1 MIYPKNFEVKT
12 GFNKIRETLK
22 NYCICDLGRSKTDE
36 MAFCNSFDDIKRN
49 LNLAYEFKQI
59 IMMAVDFPQDGYF
72 DVRLGLKKI
81 TKENTFLTVQELFD
95 LKRCT
100 ETLSRITHFF
110 GSHTDGQYPFMR
122 ITCQGI
128 LVSREIISAINA
140 VMTETGEISD
150 NASPELR
157 RIRSEIKS
165 KAASISAVV
174 NKLLR
179 NAKAQGWTDADAE
192 INIRDGKLLIPV
204 KSGSK
209 RKISGIVAD
218 ESATGKTSFIE
229 PIESVELNN
238 AVRELEFAEKR
249 EIVKILTAVSDKI
262 RPHIPDLIEGSAILG
277 ELDFAR
283 AKAKMA
289 IDTNADLPILS
300 DKPTVD
306 MRVARHPILEKTL
319 KAEGR
324 KVVPLNIEL
333 NERQR
338 IIMISGPNAGGKSVC
353 LKTTALIQYMHQ
365 CGLLTPISPNSTM
378 GIFNDIFIDIGDE
391 QSIENDLSTYSGHLK
406 NMKTFID
413 RAGRNSLIFI
423 DEFGTGTEP
432 ILGGAIA
439 EAVLEKLNQR
449 HVKGVITT
457 HYTNLKNFATDT
469 EGIVNGAMLYD
480 NTCMKPLFQME
491 TGKTGN
497 SFAFEMAKKMGLS
510 REILQKAEQIAGR
523 DHIDY
528 ERRIQEL
535 EEDRRRLKIT
545 LENAENREKNLARQQ
560 QQYTEQTEFTLNER
574 KNILKAAKLQADE
587 ILKNANKLIENTIH
601 DIKRAEAEKL
611 KTREI
616 RRDFEQAKEQIN
628 TQLAEEQQALDE
640 KIERLRQKQQERIE
654 RRAKKRQEKAEKE
667 AAAAVKVPKPVVLKP
682 GDKVHLDDGEQ
693 VFEIMEIK
701 DSTALVQMGNMQTF
715 VKLSRLKP
723 AAKKK
728 EEKKAI
734 PQIRV
739 NIESETKH
747 GGFLFGLDVRGLRGD
762 EALEKV
768 AKHLDDALAAGKHE
782 IRILHGTGTGAL
794 RSLIRDYL
802 ATQDIVSRSHD
813 EKIELGGAGIT
824 VAELD
829 Y

>member
-12 GFNKIRETLK
+12 GFNKIRETIK
-22 NYCICDLGRSKTDE
+22 NYCICDLGKSQVDE
-36 MAFCNSFDDIKRN
+36 MTFSSSFNDIKRD
-49 LNLAYEFKQI
+49 LNLTAEFKHI
-59 IMMAVDFPQDGYF
+59 IMMSVTFPQDGYF
-72 DVRLGLKKI
+72 DLRYGLKKI
-81 TKENTFLTVQELFD
+81 SKENTFLSVQELFD

-100 ETLSRITHFF
+100 ETLRLITQFFASRPE
-110 GSHTDGQYPFMR
+110 SEYPYMR
-122 ITCQGI
+122 ETCQNI

-157 RIRSEIKS
+157 RIRNEIKV
-165 KAASISAVV
+165 KAASISNVV
-174 NKLLR
+174 NRLLR
-179 NAKAQGWTDADAE
+179 NAKAQGWTEADAE

-218 ESATGKTSFIE
+218 ESASGKTSFIE

-262 RPHIPDLIEGSAILG
+262 RPHIPNLIEGCAILG
-277 ELDFAR
+277 TLDFAR

-289 IDTNADLPILS
+289 IDTNADLPILT
-300 DKPTVD
+300 DKPLID
-306 MRVARHPILEKTL
+306 MRVARHPNLEKTL

-333 NERQR
+333 NEHQR

-406 NMKTFID
+406 NMKTFVD

-510 REILQKAEQIAGR
+510 HEILQKAEQIAGR

-616 RRDFEQAKEQIN
+616 RHDFEQAKEQIS
-628 TQLAEEQQALDE
+628 TQLTEEQQALDA
-640 KIERLRQKQQERIE
+640 KIERLRQKQQERAE

-667 AAAAVKVPKPVVLKP
+667 AAAPKPPEPIQLKI

-693 VFEIMEIK
+693 VFEIMDIK
-701 DSTALVQMGNMQTF
+701 DNTALLQVGYMQTF

-728 EEKKAI
+728 EEKKTA

-739 NIESETKH
+739 NIESEKKT

-768 AKHLDDALAAGKHE
+768 AKHLDDALATGKHE

-802 ATQDIVSRSHD
+802 ATQDIVSRYHD

>member
-1 MIYPKNFEVKT
+1 
-12 GFNKIRETLK
+12 
-22 NYCICDLGRSKTDE
+22 
-36 MAFCNSFDDIKRN
+36 
-49 LNLAYEFKQI
+49 
-59 IMMAVDFPQDGYF
+59 
-72 DVRLGLKKI
+72 
-81 TKENTFLTVQELFD
+81 
-95 LKRCT
+95 
-100 ETLSRITHFF
+100 
-110 GSHTDGQYPFMR
+110 
-122 ITCQGI
+122 
-128 LVSREIISAINA
+128 
-140 VMTETGEISD
+140 
-150 NASPELR
+150 
-157 RIRSEIKS
+157 
-165 KAASISAVV
+165 
-174 NKLLR
+174 
-179 NAKAQGWTDADAE
+179 
-192 INIRDGKLLIPV
+192 
-204 KSGSK
+204 
-209 RKISGIVAD
+209 
-218 ESATGKTSFIE
+218 
-229 PIESVELNN
+229 
-238 AVRELEFAEKR
+238 
-249 EIVKILTAVSDKI
+249 
-262 RPHIPDLIEGSAILG
+262 
-277 ELDFAR
+277 
-283 AKAKMA
+283 
-289 IDTNADLPILS
+289 
-300 DKPTVD
+300 
-306 MRVARHPILEKTL
+306 
-319 KAEGR
+319 
-324 KVVPLNIEL
+324 
-333 NERQR
+333 
-338 IIMISGPNAGGKSVC
+338 
-353 LKTTALIQYMHQ
+353 
-365 CGLLTPISPNSTM
+365 M

-406 NMKTFID
+406 NMKTFVD

-497 SFAFEMAKKMGLS
+497 SFAFEMARKMGLS
-510 REILQKAEQIAGR
+510 HEILQKAEQIAGR

-628 TQLAEEQQALDE
+628 TQLAEEQHALDE

-667 AAAAVKVPKPVVLKP
+667 AAAAVKVPAPVVLKP

-728 EEKKAI
+728 EEKKVV

-782 IRILHGTGTGAL
+782 IRILHGTGTGVL

-802 ATQDIVSRSHD
+802 ATQDIVSRCHD

>member
-1 MIYPKNFEVKT
+1 MIYPNNFEVKT
-12 GFNKIRETLK
+12 GFNKIRETIK
-22 NYCICDLGRSKTDE
+22 NYCICDLGKSKVDE
-36 MAFCNSFDDIKRN
+36 MTFSSSFDDIKRN
-49 LNLAYEFKQI
+49 LNLTAEFKHI
-59 IMMAVDFPQDGYF
+59 IMMSVTFPQDGYF
-72 DVRLGLKKI
+72 DLRYGLKKI
-81 TKENTFLTVQELFD
+81 SKENTFLSVQELFD

-100 ETLSRITHFF
+100 ETLRLITQFFASRPE
-110 GSHTDGQYPFMR
+110 GEYPYMR
-122 ITCQGI
+122 ETCQGI

-157 RIRSEIKS
+157 RIRNEIRV
-165 KAASISAVV
+165 KAASISNVV
-174 NKLLR
+174 NRLLR
-179 NAKAQGWTDADAE
+179 NAKAQGWTEADAE

-218 ESATGKTSFIE
+218 ESASGKTSFIE

-262 RPHIPDLIEGSAILG
+262 RPHIPDLIEGCAILG
-277 ELDFAR
+277 TLDFAR

-289 IDTNADLPILS
+289 IDTNADLPILT
-300 DKPTVD
+300 DKPLTD

-333 NERQR
+333 NEHQR

-406 NMKTFID
+406 NMKTFVD
-413 RAGRNSLIFI
+413 RAGRNSLVFI

-535 EEDRRRLKIT
+535 EEDRRHLKIT

-616 RRDFEQAKEQIN
+616 RRDFEQAKEQIS
-628 TQLAEEQQALDE
+628 TQLTEEQLALDA
-640 KIERLRQKQQERIE
+640 KIERLRQKQQERAE

-667 AAAAVKVPKPVVLKP
+667 AAAPKPPEPIQLKT

-693 VFEIMEIK
+693 VFEIMDIK
-701 DSTALVQMGNMQTF
+701 DNTALLQVGCMQTF

-728 EEKKAI
+728 EEKKAV

-739 NIESETKH
+739 NIESEKKA

-768 AKHLDDALAAGKHE
+768 AKHLDDALATGKHE

-802 ATQDIVSRSHD
+802 ATQDIVSRCHD

>member
-1 MIYPKNFEVKT
+1 MIYPKNFESKT
-12 GFNKIRETLK
+12 GFGKIRDILK
-22 NYCICDLGRSKTDE
+22 NNCIGNLGRDKVDAMT
-36 MAFCNSFDDIKRN
+36 FCSDFEEIKVN
-49 LNLAYEFKQI
+49 LGRAYEFKQI
-59 IMMAVDFPQDGYF
+59 YMLAQDFPQDSYF
-72 DVRLGLKKI
+72 DVREGLKRI
-81 TKENTFLTVQELFD
+81 IIENTFLSVQELFD

-100 ETLSRITHFF
+100 ETLRNIAQFF
-110 GSHTDGQYPFMR
+110 NRAGENQYPYLR
-122 ITCQGI
+122 LLCKDII
-128 LVSREIISAINA
+128 VSREITSSINA
-140 VMTETGEISD
+140 IMTETGEISD

-157 RIRSEIKS
+157 KIRSDIRTKS
-165 KAASISAVV
+165 AAISTVV
-174 NKLLR
+174 NRLLR

-209 RKISGIVAD
+209 RKIAGIVAD

-249 EIVKILTAVSDKI
+249 EIVKILISVSDKI
-262 RPHIPDLIEGSAILG
+262 RPHIPELLASSDILAD
-277 ELDFAR
+277 LDFAR
-283 AKAKMA
+283 AKARAAMEM
-289 IDTNADLPILS
+289 NADLPILS
-300 DKPTVD
+300 DKPLID

-528 ERRIQEL
+528 EHRIQEL

-628 TQLAEEQQALDE
+628 TQLEEEQQALDD
-640 KIERLRQKQQERIE
+640 KIERLRQKQQERAE
-654 RRAKKRQEKAEKE
+654 RRAKKRQEKDEKE
-667 AAAAVKVPKPVVLKP
+667 AAAPKPAPVVLKP
-682 GDKVHLDDGEQ
+682 GDRVHLDDGEQ

-701 DSTALVQMGNMQTF
+701 DSTALVQMGHMQTF
-715 VKLSRLKP
+715 VKISRLKP

-728 EEKKAI
+728 EEKKAV

-739 NIESETKH
+739 NIESEKKS

-768 AKHLDDALAAGKHE
+768 AKHLDDALATGKHE

-802 ATQDIVSRSHD
+802 ATQDIVSRCHD

>member
-12 GFNKIRETLK
+12 GFNKIRETIK
-22 NYCICDLGRSKTDE
+22 NYCICELGKSQVDE
-36 MAFCNSFDDIKRN
+36 MTFSSSFDDIKRN
-49 LNLAYEFKQI
+49 LNLTSEFKHI
-59 IMMAVDFPQDGYF
+59 IMMSVDFPQDGYF
-72 DVRLGLKKI
+72 DVRYGLKKI
-81 TKENTFLTVQELFD
+81 TKENTFLSVQELFD

-100 ETLSRITHFF
+100 ETLRLITQFFASRPE
-110 GSHTDGQYPFMR
+110 GEYPYMR
-122 ITCQGI
+122 FTCQGI

-140 VMTETGEISD
+140 VMTDTGEISD

-174 NKLLR
+174 NRLLR
-179 NAKAQGWTDADAE
+179 NAKAQGWTEADAE

-218 ESATGKTSFIE
+218 ESASGKTSFIE

-262 RPHIPDLIEGSAILG
+262 RPHISDLIEGCAILG
-277 ELDFAR
+277 TLDFAR

-300 DKPTVD
+300 EQPLID

-439 EAVLEKLNQR
+439 EAVLGKLNQR

-497 SFAFEMAKKMGLS
+497 SFAFEMAKKIGLS

-601 DIKRAEAEKL
+601 DIKRAEAEKE

-616 RRDFEQAKEQIN
+616 RRDFEQAKEQIA
-628 TQLAEEQQALDE
+628 TQLTEEQQALDE
-640 KIERLRQKQQERIE
+640 KIERLRQKQLERAE

-667 AAAAVKVPKPVVLKP
+667 AAAPKPPAPIQLKV
-682 GDKVHLDDGEQ
+682 GDKVHLDEGEQ
-693 VFEIMEIK
+693 VFEIMDIK
-701 DSTALVQMGNMQTF
+701 DNTALLQVGYMQTF
-715 VKLSRLKP
+715 VKMSRLKP
-723 AAKKK
+723 AAKKSN
-728 EEKKAI
+728 EKKTTPKI
-734 PQIRV
+734 HV
-739 NIESETKH
+739 NIESEKKP

-802 ATQDIVSRSHD
+802 ATQDIVSRYHD

>member
-1 MIYPKNFEVKT
+1 MIYPKNFESKT
-12 GFNKIRETLK
+12 GFYKIRETLK
-22 NYCICDLGRSKTDE
+22 NLCICDLGRSLVNDMEFSNNFNDIQTSLNQ
-36 MAFCNSFDDIKRN
+36 AF
-49 LNLAYEFKQI
+49 EFKSI
-59 IMMAVDFPQDGYF
+59 IMLAKEFPQTNYF
-72 DVRLGLKKI
+72 DIRAGLKKI
-81 TKENTFLTVQELFD
+81 SVENTYLTAQELFD

-100 ETLSRITHFF
+100 ETIHSIIQFF
-110 GSHTDGQYPFMR
+110 RHTEESQYPYLR
-122 ITCQGI
+122 QLCQGL
-128 LVSREIISAINA
+128 LVNHEITQAINS

-157 RIRSEIKS
+157 RIRSEIKT

-179 NAKAQGWTDADAE
+179 NAKAEGWTDADAE

-218 ESATGKTSFIE
+218 ESASGKTSFIE

-277 ELDFAR
+277 NLDFAR

-300 DKPTVD
+300 DKPAVD
-306 MRVARHPILEKTL
+306 MRMARHPILEKTL

-333 NERQR
+333 NENQR

-353 LKTTALIQYMHQ
+353 LKTTGLIQYMHQ

-406 NMKTFID
+406 NMKTFVD
-413 RAGRNSLIFI
+413 RAGRNSLILI

-439 EAVLEKLNQR
+439 EAVLDKLNQR

-457 HYTNLKNFATDT
+457 HYTNLKNFATVT
-469 EGIVNGAMLYD
+469 PGIANGAMLYD

-510 REILQKAEQIAGR
+510 QQILDKAEQIAGR

-545 LENAENREKNLARQQ
+545 LENAENREKNLAKQQ
-560 QQYTEQTEFTLNER
+560 QQYTEQTEFTLAER
-574 KNILKAAKLQADE
+574 KNILKAAKLQAEE
-587 ILKNANKLIENTIH
+587 ILKNANKIIENTIH
-601 DIKRAEAEKL
+601 EIKRAEAEKI
-611 KTREI
+611 KTRDI
-616 RRDFEQAKEQIN
+616 RREF
-628 TQLAEEQQALDE
+628 EEQKQQIQTQISEEESALDD
-640 KIERLRQKQQERIE
+640 KIERLRQKQREREE
-654 RRAKKRQEKAEKE
+654 RRARKRAEKAAAQT
-667 AAAAVKVPKPVVLKP
+667 AAAPTTAPDPLKP
-682 GDKVHLDDGEQ
+682 GDKVTLDEGTSVLQ
-693 VFEIMEIK
+693 ILEIK
-701 DSTALVQMGNMQTF
+701 DSTALVQMGHMQTF
-715 VKLSRLKP
+715 VKLSRLKR
-723 AAKKK
+723 AAKKAD
-728 EEKKAI
+728 EKKTV
-734 PQIRV
+734 PQVRV

-802 ATQDIVSRSHD
+802 ATQDIVSRCHD

>member
-1 MIYPKNFEVKT
+1 MIYPKNFESKT
-12 GFNKIRETLK
+12 GFYKIRETLK
-22 NYCICDLGRSKTDE
+22 NLCICDLGRNLVDE
-36 MAFCNSFDDIKRN
+36 MEFSSNFDSIATSLNQAF
-49 LNLAYEFKQI
+49 EFKNI
-59 IMMAVDFPQDGYF
+59 IMLAKEFPQTNYYDL
-72 DVRLGLKKI
+72 RAGLKKI
-81 TKENTFLTVQELFD
+81 TIENTYLTAQELFD

-100 ETLSRITHFF
+100 DTLRGIIQFF
-110 GSHTDGQYPFMR
+110 RHTEESQYPYLRAQCQDIFVNQE
-122 ITCQGI
+122 ITQ
-128 LVSREIISAINA
+128 AINA
-140 VMTETGEISD
+140 IMTETGEISD

-157 RIRSEIKS
+157 HIRNEIKV
-165 KAASISAVV
+165 KAASISNVV
-174 NKLLR
+174 NRLLR
-179 NAKAQGWTDADAE
+179 NAKAQGWTEADAE

-218 ESATGKTSFIE
+218 ESASGKTSFIE

-249 EIVKILTAVSDKI
+249 EIIKILTSVSDKI
-262 RPHIPDLIEGSAILG
+262 RPHIPDLLNASAVLGS
-277 ELDFAR
+277 LDLAR

-300 DKPTVD
+300 DKPLID
-306 MRVARHPILEKTL
+306 MRVARHPVLEKTL

-324 KVVPLNIEL
+324 KVIPLNIEL

-510 REILQKAEQIAGR
+510 REILQKAVQIAGR

-628 TQLAEEQQALDE
+628 TQLEEEQQALDD
-640 KIERLRQKQQERIE
+640 KIERLRQKQQERAE

-667 AAAAVKVPKPVVLKP
+667 AAAPKPAPVVLKP
-682 GDKVHLDDGEQ
+682 GDRVHLDDGEQ

-701 DSTALVQMGNMQTF
+701 DSTALVQMGHMQTF
-715 VKLSRLKP
+715 VKISRLKP

-728 EEKKAI
+728 EEKKAV

-739 NIESETKH
+739 NIESEKKS

-768 AKHLDDALAAGKHE
+768 AKHLDDALATGKHE

-802 ATQDIVSRSHD
+802 ATQDIVSRCHD

>member
-1 MIYPKNFEVKT
+1 
-12 GFNKIRETLK
+12 
-22 NYCICDLGRSKTDE
+22 
-36 MAFCNSFDDIKRN
+36 MAFCKSFDDIKRN

-110 GSHTDGQYPFMR
+110 GSHPDGQYPFMR

-157 RIRSEIKS
+157 RIRSEIKT

-319 KAEGR
+319 KVEGR

-535 EEDRRRLKIT
+535 E
-545 LENAENREKNLARQQ
+545 
-560 QQYTEQTEFTLNER
+560 
-574 KNILKAAKLQADE
+574 
-587 ILKNANKLIENTIH
+587 
-601 DIKRAEAEKL
+601 
-611 KTREI
+611 
-616 RRDFEQAKEQIN
+616 
-628 TQLAEEQQALDE
+628 
-640 KIERLRQKQQERIE
+640 
-654 RRAKKRQEKAEKE
+654 
-667 AAAAVKVPKPVVLKP
+667 
-682 GDKVHLDDGEQ
+682 
-693 VFEIMEIK
+693 
-701 DSTALVQMGNMQTF
+701 
-715 VKLSRLKP
+715 
-723 AAKKK
+723 
-728 EEKKAI
+728 
-734 PQIRV
+734 
-739 NIESETKH
+739 
-747 GGFLFGLDVRGLRGD
+747 
-762 EALEKV
+762 
-768 AKHLDDALAAGKHE
+768 
-782 IRILHGTGTGAL
+782 
-794 RSLIRDYL
+794 
-802 ATQDIVSRSHD
+802 
-813 EKIELGGAGIT
+813 
-824 VAELD
+824 
-829 Y
+829 

>member
-12 GFNKIRETLK
+12 GFNKIRETIK
-22 NYCICDLGRSKTDE
+22 NYCICDLGKSQVDE
-36 MAFCNSFDDIKRN
+36 MTFSSSFDDIKRD
-49 LNLAYEFKQI
+49 LNLTAEFKHI
-59 IMMAVDFPQDGYF
+59 IMMSVTFPQDGYF
-72 DVRLGLKKI
+72 DLRYGLKKI
-81 TKENTFLTVQELFD
+81 TKENTFLSVQELFD

-100 ETLSRITHFF
+100 ETLRLITQFFASRPE
-110 GSHTDGQYPFMR
+110 GEYPYMR
-122 ITCQGI
+122 ETCQGI

-157 RIRSEIKS
+157 RIRNEIRV
-165 KAASISAVV
+165 KAASISNVV
-174 NKLLR
+174 NRLLR
-179 NAKAQGWTDADAE
+179 NAKAQGWTEADAE

-218 ESATGKTSFIE
+218 ESASGKTSFIE

-262 RPHIPDLIEGSAILG
+262 RPHIPDLIEGCAILG
-277 ELDFAR
+277 TLDFAR

-289 IDTNADLPILS
+289 IDTNADLPILT
-300 DKPTVD
+300 DKPLTD

-333 NERQR
+333 NEHQR

-406 NMKTFID
+406 NMKTFVD
-413 RAGRNSLIFI
+413 CAGRNSLVFI

-616 RRDFEQAKEQIN
+616 RRDFEQAKEQIS
-628 TQLAEEQQALDE
+628 TQLTEEQLALDA
-640 KIERLRQKQQERIE
+640 KIERLRQKQQERAE

-667 AAAAVKVPKPVVLKP
+667 AAAPKPPEPIQLKT

-693 VFEIMEIK
+693 VFEIMDIK
-701 DSTALVQMGNMQTF
+701 DNTALLQVGYMQTF

-728 EEKKAI
+728 EEKKAV
-734 PQIRV
+734 PQIRI
-739 NIESETKH
+739 NIESEKKS

-768 AKHLDDALAAGKHE
+768 AKHLDDALATGKHE

-802 ATQDIVSRSHD
+802 ATQDIVSKWHD

>member
-1 MIYPKNFEVKT
+1 MIYPKNFESKT
-12 GFNKIRETLK
+12 GFGKIREILK
-22 NYCICDLGRSKTDE
+22 NNCIGNLGRDKVDE
-36 MAFCNSFDDIKRN
+36 MTFSSDFEEIKVN
-49 LNLAYEFKQI
+49 LGRAYEFKQI
-59 IMMAVDFPQDGYF
+59 YMLNQDFPQDSYF
-72 DVRLGLKKI
+72 DVREGLKRI
-81 TKENTFLTVQELFD
+81 TIENTFLSVQELFD

-100 ETLSRITHFF
+100 ETLRNIAQFF
-110 GSHTDGQYPFMR
+110 NRAGENQYPYLR
-122 ITCQGI
+122 TLCKDII
-128 LVSREIISAINA
+128 VSREITSSINTI
-140 VMTETGEISD
+140 MTETGEISD

-157 RIRSEIKS
+157 KIRSDIRTKS
-165 KAASISAVV
+165 TAISTVV
-174 NKLLR
+174 NRLLR
-179 NAKAQGWTDADAE
+179 NAKAQGWTEADAE

-209 RKISGIVAD
+209 RKIAGIVAD

-249 EIVKILTAVSDKI
+249 EIVKILISVSDKI
-262 RPHIPDLIEGSAILG
+262 RPHIPELLTSSNILAD
-277 ELDFAR
+277 LDFAR
-283 AKAKMA
+283 AKARAA
-289 IDTNADLPILS
+289 IEINADLPILT
-300 DKPTVD
+300 DKPLID

-333 NERQR
+333 NEHQR

-406 NMKTFID
+406 NMKTFVD

-510 REILQKAEQIAGR
+510 HEILQKAEQIAGR

-640 KIERLRQKQQERIE
+640 KIERLRQKQQERAE

-667 AAAAVKVPKPVVLKP
+667 AATPKPAPLVLKP
-682 GDKVHLDDGEQ
+682 GDRVHLDDGEQ
-693 VFEIMEIK
+693 VFEIMDIK
-701 DSTALVQMGNMQTF
+701 DSTALVQMGHMQTF

-728 EEKKAI
+728 EEKKVV

-782 IRILHGTGTGAL
+782 IRILHGTGTGVL

-802 ATQDIVSRSHD
+802 ATQDIVSRCHD

>member
-12 GFNKIRETLK
+12 GFNKIRETIK
-22 NYCICDLGRSKTDE
+22 NYCICDLGKSQVDE
-36 MAFCNSFDDIKRN
+36 MTFSSSFDNIKRD
-49 LNLAYEFKQI
+49 LNLTAEFKHI
-59 IMMAVDFPQDGYF
+59 IMMSVTFPQDGYF
-72 DVRLGLKKI
+72 DLRYGLKKI
-81 TKENTFLTVQELFD
+81 TKENTFLSVQELFD

-100 ETLSRITHFF
+100 ETLRLITQFFASRPE
-110 GSHTDGQYPFMR
+110 GEYPYMR
-122 ITCQGI
+122 ETCQGI

-157 RIRSEIKS
+157 RIRNEIRV
-165 KAASISAVV
+165 KAASISNVV
-174 NKLLR
+174 NRLLR
-179 NAKAQGWTDADAE
+179 NAKAQGWTEADAE

-218 ESATGKTSFIE
+218 ESASGKTSFIE

-262 RPHIPDLIEGSAILG
+262 RPHIPDLIEGCAILG
-277 ELDFAR
+277 TLDFAR

-289 IDTNADLPILS
+289 IDTNADLPILT
-300 DKPTVD
+300 DKPLID

-333 NERQR
+333 NEHQR

-406 NMKTFID
+406 NMKTFVD
-413 RAGRNSLIFI
+413 RAGRNSLVFI

-616 RRDFEQAKEQIN
+616 RRDFEQAKEQIS
-628 TQLAEEQQALDE
+628 TQLTEEQLALDA
-640 KIERLRQKQQERIE
+640 KIERLRQKQQERAE

-667 AAAAVKVPKPVVLKP
+667 AAAPKPPEPIQLKT
-682 GDKVHLDDGEQ
+682 GDKVHLDDSEQ
-693 VFEIMEIK
+693 VFEIMDIK
-701 DSTALVQMGNMQTF
+701 DNTALLQVGYMQTF

-728 EEKKAI
+728 EEKKAV
-734 PQIRV
+734 PQIRI
-739 NIESETKH
+739 NIESEKKS

-768 AKHLDDALAAGKHE
+768 AKHLDDALATGKHE

-802 ATQDIVSRSHD
+802 ATQDIVSKCHD

>member
-12 GFNKIRETLK
+12 GFNKIRETIK
-22 NYCICDLGRSKTDE
+22 NYCICDLGKSQVDE
-36 MAFCNSFDDIKRN
+36 MTFSSSFDDIKRD
-49 LNLAYEFKQI
+49 LNLTAEFKHI
-59 IMMAVDFPQDGYF
+59 IMMSVTFPQDGYF
-72 DVRLGLKKI
+72 DLRYGLKKI
-81 TKENTFLTVQELFD
+81 TKENTFLSVQELFD

-100 ETLSRITHFF
+100 ETLRLITQFFASRPE
-110 GSHTDGQYPFMR
+110 GEYPYMR
-122 ITCQGI
+122 ETCQGI

-157 RIRSEIKS
+157 RIRNEIRV
-165 KAASISAVV
+165 KAASISNVV
-174 NKLLR
+174 NRLLR
-179 NAKAQGWTDADAE
+179 NAKAQGWTEADAE

-218 ESATGKTSFIE
+218 ESASGKTSFIE

-262 RPHIPDLIEGSAILG
+262 RPHIPDLIEGCAILG
-277 ELDFAR
+277 TLDFAR

-289 IDTNADLPILS
+289 IDTNADLPILT
-300 DKPTVD
+300 DKPLID

-333 NERQR
+333 NEHQR

-353 LKTTALIQYMHQ
+353 LKTSALIQYMHQ

-406 NMKTFID
+406 NMKTFVD
-413 RAGRNSLIFI
+413 RAGRNSLVFI

-616 RRDFEQAKEQIN
+616 RRDFEQAKEQIS
-628 TQLAEEQQALDE
+628 TQLTEEQLALDA
-640 KIERLRQKQQERIE
+640 KIERLRQKQQERAE

-667 AAAAVKVPKPVVLKP
+667 AAAPKPPEPIQLKT

-693 VFEIMEIK
+693 VFEIMDIK
-701 DSTALVQMGNMQTF
+701 DNTALLQVGYMQTF

-728 EEKKAI
+728 EEKKAV

-739 NIESETKH
+739 NIESEKKS

-768 AKHLDDALAAGKHE
+768 AKHLDDALATGKHE

-802 ATQDIVSRSHD
+802 ATQDIVSKCHD

>member
-12 GFNKIRETLK
+12 GFNKIRETIK
-22 NYCICDLGRSKTDE
+22 NYCICDLGKSQVDE
-36 MAFCNSFDDIKRN
+36 MTFSSSFNDIKRD
-49 LNLAYEFKQI
+49 LNLTAEFKHI
-59 IMMAVDFPQDGYF
+59 IMMSVTFPQDGYF
-72 DVRLGLKKI
+72 DLRYGLKKI
-81 TKENTFLTVQELFD
+81 SKENTFLSVQELFD

-100 ETLSRITHFF
+100 ETLRLITQFFASRPE
-110 GSHTDGQYPFMR
+110 SEYPYMR
-122 ITCQGI
+122 ETCQNI

-157 RIRSEIKS
+157 RIRNEIKV
-165 KAASISAVV
+165 KAASISNVV
-174 NKLLR
+174 NRLLR
-179 NAKAQGWTDADAE
+179 NAKAQGWTEADAE

-218 ESATGKTSFIE
+218 ESASGKTSFIE

-262 RPHIPDLIEGSAILG
+262 RPHIPDLIEGCAILG
-277 ELDFAR
+277 TLDFAR

-289 IDTNADLPILS
+289 IDTNADLPILT
-300 DKPTVD
+300 DKPLID

-333 NERQR
+333 NEHQR

-353 LKTTALIQYMHQ
+353 IKTTALIQYMHQ

-406 NMKTFID
+406 NMKTFVD
-413 RAGRNSLIFI
+413 RAGRNSLVFI

-616 RRDFEQAKEQIN
+616 RRDFEQAKEQIS
-628 TQLAEEQQALDE
+628 TQLTEEQLALDA
-640 KIERLRQKQQERIE
+640 KIERLRQKQQERAE

-667 AAAAVKVPKPVVLKP
+667 AAAPKPPEPIQLKT

-693 VFEIMEIK
+693 VFEIMDIK
-701 DSTALVQMGNMQTF
+701 DNTALLQVGYMQTF

-728 EEKKAI
+728 EEKKAV
-734 PQIRV
+734 PQIRI
-739 NIESETKH
+739 NIESEKKS

-768 AKHLDDALAAGKHE
+768 AKHLDDALATGKHE

-802 ATQDIVSRSHD
+802 ATQDIVSKCHD

>member
-12 GFNKIRETLK
+12 GFNKIRETIK
-22 NYCICDLGRSKTDE
+22 NYCICDLGKSQVDE
-36 MAFCNSFDDIKRN
+36 MTFSSSFNDIKRD
-49 LNLAYEFKQI
+49 LNLTAEFKHI
-59 IMMAVDFPQDGYF
+59 IMMSVTFPQDGYF
-72 DVRLGLKKI
+72 DLRYGLKKI
-81 TKENTFLTVQELFD
+81 SKENTFLSVQELFD

-100 ETLSRITHFF
+100 ETLRLITQFFASRPE
-110 GSHTDGQYPFMR
+110 SEYPYMR
-122 ITCQGI
+122 ETCQNI

-157 RIRSEIKS
+157 RIRNEIKV
-165 KAASISAVV
+165 KAASISNVV
-174 NKLLR
+174 NRLLR
-179 NAKAQGWTDADAE
+179 NAKAQGWTEADAE

-218 ESATGKTSFIE
+218 ESASGKTSFIE

-262 RPHIPDLIEGSAILG
+262 RPHIPNLIEGCAILG
-277 ELDFAR
+277 TLDFAR

-289 IDTNADLPILS
+289 IDTNADLPILT
-300 DKPTVD
+300 DKPLID

-333 NERQR
+333 NEHQR

-406 NMKTFID
+406 NMKTFVD

-510 REILQKAEQIAGR
+510 HKILQKAEQIAGR

-616 RRDFEQAKEQIN
+616 RHDFEQAKEQIS
-628 TQLAEEQQALDE
+628 TQLTEEQQALDA
-640 KIERLRQKQQERIE
+640 KIERLRQKQQERAE

-667 AAAAVKVPKPVVLKP
+667 AAAPKPPEPIQLKI

-693 VFEIMEIK
+693 VFEIMDIK
-701 DSTALVQMGNMQTF
+701 DNTALLQVGYMQTF

-728 EEKKAI
+728 EEKKTA

-739 NIESETKH
+739 NIESEKKS

-768 AKHLDDALAAGKHE
+768 AKHLDDALATGKHE

-802 ATQDIVSRSHD
+802 ATQDIVSRYHD